1 MSLAA
6 AATVVSRV
14 VNATDRLQ
22 MEANVVICPSF
33 PSGSTGE
40 VFLSTRGSTL
50 PQDIESD
57 SLSLDLGQDARP
69 EACLIVGLPHV
80 GKGRVYQLTTVAA

>member
-22 MEANVVICPSF
+22 MEAIVVIGPSF
-33 PSGSTGE
+33 RSGSTVGVFNPIHRFE
-40 VFLSTRGSTL
+40 VASG
-50 PQDIESD
+50 
-57 SLSLDLGQDARP
+57 
-69 EACLIVGLPHV
+69 
-80 GKGRVYQLTTVAA
+80 